1 MIDYFNINSPRDK
14 LSSLPD
20 ITQKFPTNILRVDET
35 KPEESFLDPRFK
47 IDGYQYLPF
56 KRKKTGRVAGKKNKF
71 MMGLLLEGSLRQRP
85 KQWKLYN

>member
-1 MIDYFNINSPRDK
+1 MIDNFNINSPRDK

-47 IDGYQYLPF
+47 IDGYQYLPL
-56 KRKKTGRVAGKKNKF
+56 KKNKF